1 MHTVELLDDALGLAG
16 QLGYRTRQVWLDGRG
31 GGGCEIKGQKW
42 IFLDLSLS
50 ADEQLDQTLDAL
62 RTDPAVAAATMS
74 EELRQLLVMR
84 KSA

>member
-1 MHTVELLDDALGLAG
+1 MHTVELLDQALAAALKC
-16 QLGYRTRQVWLDGRG
+16 GYRLRQDWLGGSD

-50 ADEQLDQTLDAL
+50 PSEQLDVVVGAL
-62 RTDPAVAAATMS
+62 EGDPALYTLALSS
-74 EELRQLLVMR
+74 ELGQLLGIR